1 MDEDTAR
8 ELAYFRHREEVE
20 RQLAERAPSPAIREI
35 HLQMAARYRELSA
48 APDRDADDR

>member
-1 MDEDTAR
+1 MDEETAR

-20 RQLAERAPSPAIREI
+20 RRLADEAPSPTIREI

-48 APDRDADDR
+48 HPDSEAEDG